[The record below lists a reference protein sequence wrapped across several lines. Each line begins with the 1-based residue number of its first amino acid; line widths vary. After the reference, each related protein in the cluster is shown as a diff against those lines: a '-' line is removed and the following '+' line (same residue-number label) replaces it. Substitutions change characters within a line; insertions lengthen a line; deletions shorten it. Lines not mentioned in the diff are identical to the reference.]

1 MGASSKFASPKI
13 LIPLLLLIIFGAYM
27 LFLRPTEDNP
37 EVVLAGKKGGKVPKI
52 AKAGKSKV
60 SKK

>member
-1 MGASSKFASPKI
+1 
-13 LIPLLLLIIFGAYM
+13 M